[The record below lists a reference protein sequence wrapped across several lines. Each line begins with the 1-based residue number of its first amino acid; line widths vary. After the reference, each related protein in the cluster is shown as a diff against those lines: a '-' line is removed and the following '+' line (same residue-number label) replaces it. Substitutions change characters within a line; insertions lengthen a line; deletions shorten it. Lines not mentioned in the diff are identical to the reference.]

1 MNSSN
6 DIEMLDAHDPNG
18 LIDDMPSETISPADR
33 PKGSDLRQRRLPEI
47 HESPADYADLF
58 RALQI
63 RPESYERFLNGV
75 LKVVRQKNIKELQSG
90 TDAKIRHLSRLVLRG
105 YRTLIWKEGSF
116 WLLENGEPGANWLLE
131 ADELDQGEERLL
143 YDGGSDRC
151 VSMNDAASSA
161 ATDPT
166 YKKLCPR

>member
-1 MNSSN
+1 MNSPN
-6 DIEMLDAHDPNG
+6 DTEMLDTHDSNG
-18 LIDDMPSETISPADR
+18 LIDDMPSETVSPADR

-90 TDAKIRHLSRLVLRG
+90 TDAKIRQLSRLVLRG

-143 YDGGSDRC
+143 YGEGSDRC

-161 ATDPT
+161 ATDLT
-166 YKKLCPR
+166 YNELCPR